1 MKTLMDSLN
10 QRIKANEKARR
21 KVDIDDLFSIEYAA
35 GYSAALNQMKRDLLT
50 LRHDLMKTPFT
61 HVKEVVLL
69 NKII

>member
-1 MKTLMDSLN
+1 MDSLN